1 MAEEGSVPDR
11 AHTRV
16 LLVDDDSALLDA
28 LERILKR
35 SGSTVT
41 KCESAMAASQLI
53 VEGAFDVVLS
63 DIDMPGLSGLDLL
76 RLLRDRE
83 VSVPLILMTGA
94 PTLESAMR
102 AVELGA
108 FKYLVKPPDIEE
120 LRQTV
125 ALAATTRPRTG
136 SASRPRSEGSG
147 SSGSSG
153 IPAAAVA
160 GLTRSSIASGTVLA
174 DRYEF
179 RRLLGEGGMSQVWE
193 AVQLRTG
200 RSVAVKLL
208 RTALNAQ
215 PEMRKRLLR
224 EARAASRV
232 DHPNV
237 VEIFD
242 AFELADETPVLVMPL
257 LRGQTL
263 ADHLA
268 GAGGKLPL
276 REAASLLLPVVSAVG
291 AAHARGVVH
300 RDLKPDNIF
309 VCDEGHGRTK
319 VTVLDFGIAKLA
331 SGEEPEGRALTATGA
346 LVGTPGYMSPE
357 QAAGERGVDQRA
369 DVWSIAAVLYEVLA
383 GVRPVHGDN
392 VGQMLK
398 QLYTDGIE
406 PLARLVPDLPSEV
419 TDLVDRML
427 SREKSERPDDLRP
440 MFVLLGRYAGS
451 PSPSFPPPAM
461 VNEAPSSGVVSATQL
476 AHAPTESAGP
486 PPVAR
491 RSR

>member
-1 MAEEGSVPDR
+1 
-11 AHTRV
+11 
-16 LLVDDDSALLDA
+16 
-28 LERILKR
+28 
-35 SGSTVT
+35 
-41 KCESAMAASQLI
+41 
-53 VEGAFDVVLS
+53 
-63 DIDMPGLSGLDLL
+63 
-76 RLLRDRE
+76 
-83 VSVPLILMTGA
+83 
-94 PTLESAMR
+94 
-102 AVELGA
+102 
-108 FKYLVKPPDIEE
+108 
-120 LRQTV
+120 
-125 ALAATTRPRTG
+125 
-136 SASRPRSEGSG
+136 
-147 SSGSSG
+147 
-153 IPAAAVA
+153 
-160 GLTRSSIASGTVLA
+160 
-174 DRYEF
+174 
-179 RRLLGEGGMSQVWE
+179 MSQVWE

-263 ADHLA
+263 SEHLA
-268 GAGGKLPL
+268 RAGNLPL
-276 REAASLLLPVVSAVG
+276 REASNLLLPVVSAVG

-331 SGEEPEGRALTATGA
+331 SGEEREGKALTATGA

-369 DVWSIAAVLYEVLA
+369 DVWSMAAVLYEVVA
-383 GVRPVHGDN
+383 GVRPVQGEN

-398 QLYTDGIE
+398 QLYTDGIR
-406 PLARLVPDLPSEV
+406 PLAQLVPDLPPEL

-427 SREKSERPDDLRP
+427 SRERSERPDDLRP
-440 MFVLLGRYAGS
+440 LFVLLARYAS
-451 PSPSFPPPAM
+451 SRAPSFPPPAM
-461 VNEAPSSGVVSATQL
+461 LNDAPPSGVVSATQL
-476 AHAPTESAGP
+476 GHAPTESAGP

-491 RSR
+491 PLR